1 MTKVRAQKGFTL
13 IEIMI
18 ALTIVSVA
26 VLAISSALSE
36 HTKMASGLEK
46 RLLAGW
52 VASNKIAVIRHQA
65 KIEKVKTGNRSDT
78 VEMGGQRWRTRSKV
92 VKTDVERVFL
102 VTVVVRDDARPKD
115 PPYATLTSAVSDSF

>member
-1 MTKVRAQKGFTL
+1 MNSIKRHQGFTL

-18 ALTIVSVA
+18 ALTIVAVA

-52 VASNKIAVIRHQA
+52 VASNQLAVIRHA
-65 KIEKVKTGNRSDT
+65 ATVDKVKTGNRSET
-78 VEMGGQRWRTRSKV
+78 IEMGGYRWRARAEIAE
-92 VKTDVERVFL
+92 TDVERVFL
-102 VTVVVRDDARPKD
+102 VTVVVRDDANPKD
-115 PPYATLTSAVSDSF
+115 LPYASLTSAVSDSF